1 MTEVIKESLLD
12 KLLKSRYP
20 LTDYLHRQ
28 QKFTKLFLITQADT
42 TSVPNGTKF
51 ML

>member
-28 QKFTKLFLITQADT
+28 QKFNKIFLTTQADT
-42 TSVPNGTKF
+42 ASVPNGS
-51 ML
+51 